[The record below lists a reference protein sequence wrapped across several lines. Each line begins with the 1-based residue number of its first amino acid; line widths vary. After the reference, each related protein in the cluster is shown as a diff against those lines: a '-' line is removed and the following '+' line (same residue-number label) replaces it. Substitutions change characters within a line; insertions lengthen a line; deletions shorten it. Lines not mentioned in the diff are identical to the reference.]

1 MQLVRDYRPDQVRRE
16 NFRRALAIT
25 FFGNLILVAG
35 KGVVA
40 YISDSRALY
49 ADTANSASD
58 VVYSLMLVLGLW
70 IAQQPPDLSHPQGHG
85 RFEPLVGLAVAAAMT
100 FAGYEAGRACIE
112 RFLSGG
118 LAVQPAWPTLALLI
132 SAGIKSGM
140 FFLIRNI
147 AHRISSPTLKTVA
160 QDNLSDVL
168 TSIAAFLGVLGST
181 LIHPLS
187 DPIAGGLVSL
197 WILRAAWNAWKENL
211 RYLTGGGAPPELRE
225 EIMRITMSV
234 PGVRGVHQI
243 ITEYAGTRLVADLHV
258 DVDGS
263 LAITEAH
270 RISNKV
276 QEELEAL
283 PEIDRAYIHIEPL
296 IREVT

>member
-1 MQLVRDYRPDQVRRE
+1 
-16 NFRRALAIT
+16 
-25 FFGNLILVAG
+25 
-35 KGVVA
+35 
-40 YISDSRALY
+40 
-49 ADTANSASD
+49 
-58 VVYSLMLVLGLW
+58 
-70 IAQQPPDLSHPQGHG
+70 
-85 RFEPLVGLAVAAAMT
+85 MT
-100 FAGYEAGRACIE
+100 FAGYEAGRASIE

-118 LAVQPAWPTLALLI
+118 LAVQPGWPTLALLI

-147 AHRISSPTLKTVA
+147 AHRVSSPTLETVA

-187 DPIAGGLVSL
+187 DPIAGSLVSL

-225 EIMRITMSV
+225 EIMHITMSI

-270 RISNKV
+270 RISNTV

-296 IREVT
+296 IQEVT